1 MAPPLRLQPD
11 ELIMWTF
18 GGTQKS
24 DQEQD
29 QILQLEN
36 RVGLGGDRKSEIDFT
51 LLYPNQRGF
60 VNIKGGFRRY

>member
-36 RVGLGGDRKSEIDFT
+36 RVGLGEIE
-51 LLYPNQRGF
+51 NQ
-60 VNIKGGFRRY
+60 K